1 MAQGFATIQRNAT
14 KANAGY
20 TTLFEKI
27 TEMTGGSKQSFSWY
41 KNAVK
46 KAAMDYKKDPKK
58 LIREEKIDSRG
69 NEEEPDENL
78 LRRYAVS
85 GHLYMFEYK
94 AKMRHL
100 PYYDTF
106 PLVYVIKSTP
116 TEFWGANLH
125 YMTPK
130 KRVMAVQRLLEGR
143 IDIPRLCFHKYLIE
157 QVDGFLLDLASN
169 EWDTAI
175 LLPIENFVRN
185 VKGSNKTLPYTK
197 ELVWEDVDESYYDR
211 IKTRRVIRGYGKPR
225 DTQMVK

>member
-14 KANAGY
+14 KADAGY

-41 KNAVK
+41 KNAVR

-58 LIREEKIDSRG
+58 LIREEKIDNRG

-157 QVDGFLLDLASN
+157 SASLEPGCPRGSDIFPGTMRSTFRINLQEKIFSKIVDFIVTSN
-169 EWDTAI
+169 
-175 LLPIENFVRN
+175 
-185 VKGSNKTLPYTK
+185 GSK
-197 ELVWEDVDESYYDR
+197 
-211 IKTRRVIRGYGKPR
+211 
-225 DTQMVK
+225 